1 MKDKVPGFEELQR
14 KIGEFVNSLKKEYGD
29 GIQDVKFGV
38 YPQAGAEKDGIP
50 ETPSQNKKELNINF
64 DLKPKDVKAYL
75 DKYVIKQDEAK
86 KILSIAVCDHYNHV
100 SDCIRQERE
109 SKNPKAHEDY
119 LDEYTK
125 QNVIIIGP
133 TGVGKTY
140 LIKTIARLIGVPFVK
155 ADATKFSETGYVGGN
170 VEDMVRELVDQAEGN
185 TDLAKYGM
193 IYVDEVDKIAVANN
207 IVGRDVSGR
216 GVQNNLLK
224 LMEETDIDLTTPY
237 DPLSQMKAFMEFQR
251 KGKVEKKTIST
262 KHILFFVSGAFNG
275 LEGIIK
281 ERMQKQDM
289 GFGAVVVSKNADID
303 YMQECRSVDLIRFG
317 FEPEFVGRLPV
328 RTVCYEL
335 SSEDLYNILKYSE
348 GSIVK
353 QYKKAFKS
361 YGIDVI
367 FSDEGL
373 QKISQK
379 AYEEKTGARAL
390 ATVCERV
397 LRDFKFELPSTNIKS
412 FIVTQ
417 ELVDNPSG
425 ELEKLLNDPNS
436 SRKLID
442 REFIRQYEQT
452 FMDRHNIKIR
462 FTDEAIDLIS
472 DKALAEGVNVVK
484 MCEKTLADYEYGLNL
499 IKRSTG
505 KSDFEITK
513 EVVQDPNGTLDKW
526 VKKYYTYQPE
536 NA

>member
-14 KIGEFVNSLKKEYGD
+14 KIGEFVNSLKKEYGNN
-29 GIQDVKFGV
+29 IQDVKYDIF
-38 YPQAGAEKDGIP
+38 PEAGAEKDGGP
-50 ETPSQNKKELNINF
+50 ELPPQRKKELDLKF
-64 DLKPKDVKAYL
+64 DLKPKDIKAYL

-86 KILSIAVCDHYNHV
+86 KILAIAVCDHYNHV
-100 SDCIRQERE
+100 SDCIRQEKE
-109 SKNPKAHEDY
+109 GKNSKTHEDY

-125 QNVIIIGP
+125 QNVVMVGP

-140 LIKTIARLIGVPFVK
+140 LIKTVARLIGVPFVK

-185 TDLAKYGM
+185 TDLAQYGM

-216 GVQNNLLK
+216 GVQNGLLK
-224 LMEETDIDLTTPY
+224 LMEETEVDLTTPY

-289 GFGAVVVSKNADID
+289 GFGAELTSKNSGVN
-303 YMQECRSVDLIRFG
+303 YMEQCKSVDLIKFG

-328 RTVCYEL
+328 RTVCFEL
-335 SSEDLYNILKYSE
+335 SPEDLYNILKYSE

-373 QKISQK
+373 RRIAEK

-390 ATVCERV
+390 ATICEQV
-397 LRDFKFELPSTNIKS
+397 LRDFKFELPSTDIRS
-412 FIVTQ
+412 FIVTHD
-417 ELVDNPSG
+417 LVDNPSP
-425 ELEKLLNDPNS
+425 ELEKLLSDPNS
-436 SRKLID
+436 NRKLID
-442 REFIRQYEQT
+442 RELIRQYEQA
-452 FMDRHNIKIR
+452 FMDRHKISIK
-462 FTDEAIDLIS
+462 FADDATDLIS
-472 DKALAEGVNVVK
+472 DRAMAEGVDIVK
-484 MCEKTLADYEYGLNL
+484 ICEKILADYEYGLNL

-505 KSDFEITK
+505 KAEFEITK

-526 VKKYYTYQPE
+526 VKKYYTHQPE